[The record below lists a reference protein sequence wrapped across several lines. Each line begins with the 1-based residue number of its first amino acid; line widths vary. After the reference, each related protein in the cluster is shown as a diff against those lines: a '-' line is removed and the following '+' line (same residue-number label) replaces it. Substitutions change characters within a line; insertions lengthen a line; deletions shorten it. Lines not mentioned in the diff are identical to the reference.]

1 MPEFPAWVRVAAA
14 AVTSTTNEPL
24 PVLSVPPD
32 AGRAVRMRLVV
43 RETEDI
49 DANPDGVVSAA
60 REPTTP

>member
-1 MPEFPAWVRVAAA
+1 
-14 AVTSTTNEPL
+14 VTSTTNEPL
-24 PVLSVPPD
+24 PVLSVSPD

-43 RETEDI
+43 RESEDI